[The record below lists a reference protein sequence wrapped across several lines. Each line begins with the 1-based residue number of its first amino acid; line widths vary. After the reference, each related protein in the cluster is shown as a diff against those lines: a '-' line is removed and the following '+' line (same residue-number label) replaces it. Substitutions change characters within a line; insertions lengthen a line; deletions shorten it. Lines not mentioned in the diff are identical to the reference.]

1 MKKNTKILAIV
12 IVAAVLLTGLMLLL
26 IFMPNGSEDGTAT
39 VDEGISMITT
49 TDEDG
54 VHQAQINTNEKG
66 EIDNN
71 SYGTLIEYVPADI
84 ATIHIENTK
93 GTLDVIS
100 ETPVNEDGTTEA
112 TVYKIKGY
120 EDKELQSGVP
130 DSIANDAAQIEFTE
144 VVTLEKDKASEY
156 GFDKP
161 RSTVTVTY
169 TDDTKAVIYIGDNA
183 PQSAGTYVKFGDGDA
198 IYFVTTD
205 AVDSFD
211 YGLTD
216 LMSLTINSSADS
228 GNSQASSITISGSN
242 FPNEIQLVPNDGVKS
257 SASYVMKKP
266 VERYANEVESSNV
279 EGAIRGLYAE
289 SVKMVNPSSSQLSE
303 LGLSNPYAEIKAVY
317 PDVTVDIIASK
328 PDGEGKVCLME
339 KGGDV
344 VYVMASANLPWV
356 TTSYESLVNEY
367 VLYPKMTALSSV
379 SINDGSKTY
388 DFKLSTKETTTTD
401 DGGEESTSTTTTVQ
415 YGKDEIDI
423 SYFSTLFQNIALT
436 ELADSDEESA
446 SGSPVL
452 SVTYTY
458 STDGSSDKVEFYETG
473 NNRYVAKVN
482 GTSVGHAHKSGINK
496 IIKQVSTVASN
507 KQVDSIL

>member
-144 VVTLEKDKASEY
+144 VVTLEKEKASEY

-169 TDDTKAVIYIGDNA
+169 TDDTKAVIYVGDDA
-183 PQSAGTYVKFGDGDA
+183 PQGAGTYVKFGDGDA

-266 VERYANEVESSNV
+266 VERYANEVESSNI

-423 SYFSTLFQNIALT
+423 PYFSTLFQNIALT

-482 GTSVGHAHKSGINK
+482 GKSVGHAHKSGINK

-507 KQVDSIL
+507 KQIDSIL

>member
-169 TDDTKAVIYIGDNA
+169 TDDTKAVIYVGDNA

-303 LGLSNPYAEIKAVY
+303 LGLSKPYAEVKAVY
-317 PDVTVDIIASK
+317 PDITVDVIASK

-401 DGGEESTSTTTTVQ
+401 DDGEETTSTTTTVQ
-415 YGKDEIDI
+415 YGKEEIDV

-436 ELADSDEESA
+436 ELADCEEESA
-446 SGSPVL
+446 SGTPVL

-473 NNRYVAKVN
+473 SNRYVAKIN
-482 GTSVGHAHKSGINK
+482 GQSVGHAHKSGINK

-507 KQVDSIL
+507 KQIDSIL

>member
-1 MKKNTKILAIV
+1 
-12 IVAAVLLTGLMLLL
+12 
-26 IFMPNGSEDGTAT
+26 
-39 VDEGISMITT
+39 
-49 TDEDG
+49 
-54 VHQAQINTNEKG
+54 
-66 EIDNN
+66 
-71 SYGTLIEYVPADI
+71 
-84 ATIHIENTK
+84 
-93 GTLDVIS
+93 
-100 ETPVNEDGTTEA
+100 
-112 TVYKIKGY
+112 
-120 EDKELQSGVP
+120 
-130 DSIANDAAQIEFTE
+130 
-144 VVTLEKDKASEY
+144 
-156 GFDKP
+156 
-161 RSTVTVTY
+161 
-169 TDDTKAVIYIGDNA
+169 
-183 PQSAGTYVKFGDGDA
+183 
-198 IYFVTTD
+198 
-205 AVDSFD
+205 
-211 YGLTD
+211 
-216 LMSLTINSSADS
+216 
-228 GNSQASSITISGSN
+228 
-242 FPNEIQLVPNDGVKS
+242 
-257 SASYVMKKP
+257 MKKP

-289 SVKMVNPSSSQLSE
+289 SVKMVNPSASQLSE

-328 PDGEGKVCLME
+328 PDGEGKVSLME

-482 GTSVGHAHKSGINK
+482 GKSVGHAHKSGINK

-507 KQVDSIL
+507 KQIDSIL

>member
-436 ELADSDEESA
+436 ELADCDEESA

-482 GTSVGHAHKSGINK
+482 GKSVGHAHKSGINK

-507 KQVDSIL
+507 KQIDSIL

>member
-169 TDDTKAVIYIGDNA
+169 TDDTKAVIYVGDNA

-303 LGLSNPYAEIKAVY
+303 LGLSKPYAEVKAVY
-317 PDVTVDIIASK
+317 PDITVDVIASK

-415 YGKDEIDI
+415 YGKDEIDV

-473 NNRYVAKVN
+473 SNRYVAKIN
-482 GTSVGHAHKSGINK
+482 GQSVGHAHKSGINK

-507 KQVDSIL
+507 KQIDSIL

>member
-144 VVTLEKDKASEY
+144 VVTLEKEKASEY

-169 TDDTKAVIYIGDNA
+169 TDDTKAVIYVGDDA
-183 PQSAGTYVKFGDGDA
+183 PQSAGTYVKFGDGDT
-198 IYFVTTD
+198 IYFVSTD

-211 YGLTD
+211 YGITD

-436 ELADSDEESA
+436 ELADCEEESA
-446 SGSPVL
+446 SGTPVL

-482 GTSVGHAHKSGINK
+482 GKSVGHAHKSGINK

-507 KQVDSIL
+507 KQIDSIL